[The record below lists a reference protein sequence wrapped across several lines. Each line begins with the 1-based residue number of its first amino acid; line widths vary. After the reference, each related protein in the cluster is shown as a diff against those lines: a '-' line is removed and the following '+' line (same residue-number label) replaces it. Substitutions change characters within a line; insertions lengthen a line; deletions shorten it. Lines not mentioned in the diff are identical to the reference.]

1 MIYIV
6 SGQDSRRYPALM
18 EQVYRLRHQVFVE
31 ELGWSDL
38 ASPDG
43 LERDQFDRPDAIHQ
57 ICVRDGKVAGY
68 QRMLPTV
75 EPHLLSDVFP
85 NLCEGPLPCGLDTY
99 ELSRYCVAP
108 GYREGRRGLGSVG
121 SELIAGG
128 IEWGLA
134 CGVNKVVTEGETIW
148 VLRWLQLKFLV
159 RPLGFETKIG
169 TQQIVAAMLEFN
181 RSTLQAVREYR
192 KQWTPVTTYLGE
204 LEEQHMAIA
213 V

>member
-1 MIYIV
+1 MIYIL
-6 SGQDSRRYPALM
+6 SGQDATQYPSLM

-31 ELGWSDL
+31 ELNWSDL
-38 ASPDG
+38 WSADG
-43 LERDQFDRPDAIHQ
+43 LERDQFDRPDAVHH

-85 NLCEGPLPCGLDTY
+85 DLCEGPPPRGLDTY

-121 SELIAGG
+121 SELMAGG
-128 IEWGLA
+128 LEWALA
-134 CGVNKVVTEGETIW
+134 CGVNKTVIEGETIW

-159 RPLGFETKIG
+159 RPLGFETQIG
-169 TQQIVAAMLEFN
+169 NQRIVATLLEFN
-181 RSTLQAVREYR
+181 RSTLQAIRDYR
-192 KQWTPVTTYLGE
+192 KHWAPVVTYLGE
-204 LEEQHMAIA
+204 LEEQHMAMA